1 MFRPTKLCT
10 TFSTRVCEVLSLE
23 VDMSGRTL
31 LAPCD
36 LVEPITRKQ
45 LGEQILLPEELTDP
59 EVEVSNLDDPV
70 LTR

>member
-1 MFRPTKLCT
+1 M
-10 TFSTRVCEVLSLE
+10 CEILSQE
-23 VDMSGRTL
+23 VDISGRTL
-31 LAPCD
+31 IAPCD

-70 LTR
+70 LTK